1 MFSLPG
7 AVASSISSLHLVK
20 STFFSQGEQRQMPLQ
35 FQLAPAEQI
44 IAGPAGIDLSI
55 ETHGDISSPLAIV
68 LIHGG
73 YQSRRCFKYQYPTL
87 AFDHFVVGLDL
98 PGHGRST
105 LPEGAILSSV
115 LYAECVHA
123 VLTALHLEKKSMV
136 LLGWSFGGL
145 VCRAYLDHFGREMK
159 IVGLIQLASL
169 FGGFAAYLSSLERD
183 PFFQPVLTSFANAA
197 GGSETIA
204 HKRFVTH
211 FFERL
216 ALTTSRLDEDTV
228 DAITGYNERA
238 WRNFLPRGN
247 VFLQDLSSSD
257 DTVNALKTLTLSTLL
272 LHGKEDALVPLSF
285 SHVMHR
291 LLPHAELIE
300 IDRCGHSAMLEQP
313 EVVNREIGG
322 FLANLARV

>member
-1 MFSLPG
+1 
-7 AVASSISSLHLVK
+7 
-20 STFFSQGEQRQMPLQ
+20 MPLQ
-35 FQLAPAEQI
+35 FQLSPDERV
-44 IAGPAGIDLSI
+44 IAGPAGIDLSV
-55 ETHGDISSPLAIV
+55 ETHGDISSPLTIV

-105 LPEGAILSSV
+105 LPEGAILSSA

-123 VLTALHLEKKSMV
+123 VLTALHLEKKPIV

-145 VCRAYLDHFGREMK
+145 VCRAYLDHFGQEMN

-183 PFFQPVLTSFANAA
+183 PFFQPVLTTFANAE
-197 GGSETIA
+197 GESDTIA
-204 HKRFVTH
+204 HQRFVTH

-216 ALTTSRLDEDTV
+216 TLTTSRLDEDTY
-228 DAITGYNERA
+228 DAVTGYNERA
-238 WRNFLPRGN
+238 WWNFRAFDGA
-247 VFLQDLSSSD
+247 FLQDLSSSD

>member
-1 MFSLPG
+1 
-7 AVASSISSLHLVK
+7 
-20 STFFSQGEQRQMPLQ
+20 MPLQ
-35 FQLAPAEQI
+35 FQLTPVERV
-44 IAGPAGIDLSI
+44 IAGPAGIDLSV
-55 ETHGDISSPLAIV
+55 ETHGDISSPLTIV

-105 LPEGAILSSV
+105 LPDGAILSSA
-115 LYAECVHA
+115 LYAECVQA
-123 VLTALHLEKKSMV
+123 ILTALHLEKKPIV

-145 VCRAYLDHFGREMK
+145 VCRAYLDHFGQETN

-183 PFFQPVLTSFANAA
+183 PFFQPVLTSFANAE
-197 GGSETIA
+197 GESETIA
-204 HKRFVTH
+204 HQRFVTH

-216 ALTTSRLDEDTV
+216 TLTTSRLGEDTY
-228 DAITGYNERA
+228 DAMTGYNERA
-238 WRNFLPRGN
+238 WWNFLPRGN
-247 VFLQDLSSSD
+247 VFLQEPPPDDALSK
-257 DTVNALKTLTLSTLL
+257 LKTLTLPTLL

-285 SHVMHR
+285 SHAMYR

-300 IDRCGHSAMLEQP
+300 IDRCGHSAMLERP
-313 EVVNREIGG
+313 EVINRLIGG
-322 FLANLARV
+322 FLANLIIR